1 MGRDCVTPPGRPTM
15 FTVKGDAVLNPV
27 TEETAQQ
34 KRPKDIRIRYDVL
47 ADMDMKVLYKR
58 LEFLNAHSENND
70 SAQHTAVD

>member
-1 MGRDCVTPPGRPTM
+1 M
-15 FTVKGDAVLNPV
+15 FTVKEDAVLNPV

-58 LEFLNAHSENND
+58 LDVSER
-70 SAQHTAVD
+70 SQ